1 MKRRTKNLVFIGIVV
16 ATLLA
21 LYIPKFALNLS
32 PRLGLDLSGGISL
45 VYEAQGKTLDPGVLE
60 KTVEKIRE
68 RVDKLGVAEPEITM
82 QGERNVI
89 VQIPGIQ
96 DSERAKDIVG
106 KTAQLQFRIVAESK
120 PYSEVKDDPGW
131 AVTEGE
137 ENLRPDK
144 EIILSY
150 ETETEGKKEKLL
162 YKLGPTLMSGD
173 LLKEAAVGYDEGGV
187 PLVNFTLTGEGKT
200 KFGEITTANSQK
212 QLAIVLDYEVESA
225 PNINEPITEGKG
237 EITGTFTEKEAKD
250 LSIVLNTGALPVN
263 LKLIT
268 EQSVTATL
276 GRDSL
281 RQGLIAG
288 VIGLLIVALYMILF
302 YRALGLVTCF
312 GLLVFGGLM
321 YGFICVLG
329 EFWSLTLAGIAGVI
343 VSIGI
348 AADSSVV
355 YFERVKEEV
364 RAGRTLRS
372 SADRAYKNAFRTIIA
387 ADTVTFSAAAILYIF
402 AVGSV
407 RGFAFTLGMATIFDV
422 FISYLFIHPLTS
434 LLAGLEWFG
443 RPWMVGVRHIAGS
456 RSGGDAK

>member
-16 ATLLA
+16 CTLLA
-21 LYIPKFALNLS
+21 LYISMFVFDLS

-45 VYEAQGKTLDPGVLE
+45 VYEAQGKTIDPGVLD

-68 RVDKLGVAEPEITM
+68 RVDRLGVAEPEITR

-96 DSERAKDIVG
+96 DTERAKAIVG

-120 PYSEVKDDPGW
+120 PQSEVKDDPNW

-137 ENLRPDK
+137 ENLKPDK

-173 LLKEAAVGYDEGGV
+173 LLKEASVGYADDST
-187 PLVNFTLTGEGKT
+187 PKVNFKLTGEGKT
-200 KFGEITTANSQK
+200 KFGEITTANAQK
-212 QLAIVLDYEVESA
+212 QLAIVLDYKVESA
-225 PNINEPITEGKG
+225 PNINEPITEGTG
-237 EITGTFTEKEAKD
+237 EITGNFTEKEAKD
-250 LSIVLNTGALPVN
+250 LSIVLNTGALPVS

-281 RQGLIAG
+281 RQGLVAG
-288 VIGLLIVALYMILF
+288 VVGLLIVALYMVLY
-302 YRALGLVTCF
+302 YRALGFITCF

-321 YGFICVLG
+321 YGFISVLG

-355 YFERVKEEV
+355 YFERIKEEI

-434 LLAGLEWFG
+434 LLSELEWFG
-443 RPWMVGVRHIAGS
+443 KPWIVGVRHIAGS